1 MKNAV
6 QTSGQSITSIYYM
19 PVILPRYMADKS
31 DIPSEGQ
38 AEPQKVQDNN
48 EASDERGHEL
58 RIPRSFCVRCD
69 GVLIASPVHGAF
81 ALCKCGYWTLEWH
94 PREGL

>member
-48 EASDERGHEL
+48 EASDESEMQ
-58 RIPRSFCVRCD
+58 V
-69 GVLIASPVHGAF
+69 
-81 ALCKCGYWTLEWH
+81 CKCGHCTACTFQYH
-94 PREGL
+94 PDKGVRELLALGVL